1 MNNIEQVIQLRKQ
14 VELDMRY
21 RRHKARC
28 VVLVERWHC
37 LLDYNDLEEW
47 FGTNRCCV
55 PISLSRMLDKR
66 IIKAITEL

>member
-1 MNNIEQVIQLRKQ
+1 MRDEYISKCTNIVAK
-14 VELDMRY
+14 
-21 RRHKARC
+21 
-28 VVLVERWHC
+28 WHC

-55 PISLSRMLDKR
+55 PITLSRMLDKR